1 MGWVETVRTALG
13 ALHARRTRSLLTV
26 RGILIGI
33 SAVMLTVGLGQGAQ
47 IAITNQINSLG
58 SNLII
63 VTPSAGS
70 SSSGFRGGGASSLT
84 LTLADAAVLADPQV
98 APDVAGVAPVSSSQG
113 NLQANGQ
120 TWTSTVNGTTPDWLA
135 VRAQT
140 MAQGRFFT
148 VADANAGLNVAVLGN
163 TAASQLFG
171 TTSPLGQTVQIGTQQ
186 FSVIGVLAA
195 SGSTSIIDQDNQV
208 VVPLSTFSARLAPAA
223 TAGALTTIYLSA
235 LDAGSLSAAYQQTT
249 NVLLNNHRVTA
260 TNQDF
265 AVSTYASLVD
275 VATQLTTILTTLLG
289 GIAAISLLVGG
300 IGVMNIMLVSVS
312 ERVREIGL
320 RKALGA
326 TPAIIRRQFLVEAA
340 ILGLLGG
347 VLGVSL
353 GFIGAAA
360 LTPLLGIPVTISWAA
375 TLMALVVSI
384 GIGLVAGVYPA
395 SRAANLAPIDAL
407 RSE

>member
-13 ALHARRTRSLLTV
+13 ALNARRTRSLLTV
-26 RGILIGI
+26 LGILIGI